1 MRRNFKWRE
10 RGFTVAEMLVGLGV
24 VAITAALLLPA
35 VQQSREAARRTECK
49 NNLKMIG
56 LAVHNYADSF
66 SNFPPGWISSN
77 HFGFQ
82 TMLLPFLEQ
91 NNIYNSLSFE
101 KPFDP
106 KDKNLRQALPVYRCA
121 TDRGEALAN
130 GLGRSNYAGVIGG
143 KPSSTKGESTHGGG
157 TFGVNSNR
165 RFRDFRDG
173 LSNTIIVGERSSTS
187 RLGGALEDH
196 GNSGVAVA
204 VRTRGTEGTWVG
216 LNPGEISIVSST
228 ELGLPNSTEYGA
240 FSSSHAGGAQF
251 LLGDGSVRMVSQNI
265 NVQTFTA
272 VSTIAGGETMGDF

>member
-1 MRRNFKWRE
+1 MRRNFKSRL
-10 RGFTVAEMLVGLGV
+10 RGFTVAEMFVGLGI

-56 LAVHNYADSF
+56 LAIHNYADSF
-66 SNFPPGWISSN
+66 ANFPPGWISSN

-82 TMLLPFLEQ
+82 TLMLPFLEQ
-91 NNIYNSLSFE
+91 NNIFNNVNFD

-106 KDKNLRQALPVYRCA
+106 KDKLLRQALPVYRCA

-130 GLGRSNYAGVIGG
+130 GLGRSNYAGVMVG

-187 RLGGALEDH
+187 RLGGALEEQ
-196 GNSGVAVA
+196 GKAGVAVA
-204 VRTRGTEGTWVG
+204 VRIRGTEGTWVG

-228 ELGLPNSTEYGA
+228 ELGQPNSTEYGA

-251 LLGDGSVRMVSQNI
+251 LLGDGSVRMVSQHI
-265 NVQTFTA
+265 NVQTFAA
-272 VSTIAGGETMGDF
+272 VGTIAGDETTGDF